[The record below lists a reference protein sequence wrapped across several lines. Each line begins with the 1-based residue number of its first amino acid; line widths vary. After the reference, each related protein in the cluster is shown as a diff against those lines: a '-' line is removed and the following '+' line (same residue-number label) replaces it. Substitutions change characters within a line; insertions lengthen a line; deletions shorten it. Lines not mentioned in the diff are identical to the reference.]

1 MKVYKNLLYAI
12 KKAFSLLPSKH
23 EKMMVITLW
32 LLTLTSY
39 FISML
44 FPTIQ
49 MWITDGASSLI
60 QGDTQYYPIILGF
73 SGLLVSIII
82 GFITRRKL
90 FAWSDYISS
99 LITNNIYGDILKKS
113 ARLKYKYFDQKE
125 MYDKIT
131 QTANTV
137 PGKIASLITWNTV
150 PPILGG
156 IISMVFITISLCYVH
171 WSIAAFV
178 IIGNIASIYFYYKR
192 MKNNYYL
199 QIEQIPQKRWA
210 NAYWETLVEKSK
222 LKEVSVFGLSDYLIE
237 KWKYYSFMTAK
248 QNFKFSLKYST
259 IMLMTDI
266 VSILFKTLAL
276 IITTYIII
284 QGGASIGTFMLVYGS
299 INVFNGYLSDISR
312 AFINVSENSLYI
324 DSWLQYMNLD
334 EENMRVTTTP
344 IHKNFNIEF
353 VNVTFQYIGAESAA
367 INGLSVKIMQGEKV
381 AIVGENG
388 SGKSTFVSL
397 LNGLYDD
404 YDGKILVNGQDIRQ
418 DISILRNNIVTAF
431 QDYGCYEFS
440 IRDNIRM
447 GGIENEYTDADIRNA
462 AEMAD
467 ALEFVDKYESG
478 IDTDIGSYSEN
489 GVNLSGGQWQKIALA
504 RTFINPKARLIVLDE
519 PTASLDP
526 FAESVVYRRFI
537 EQINGQTAIII
548 SHRLGATKFADRILV
563 FDKGRIV
570 EEGNHE
576 KLMNDKGLY
585 WDMYTSQSKMYKEI
599 L

>member
-1 MKVYKNLLYAI
+1 MKAYRNLIFAI
-12 KKAFSLLPSKH
+12 KKAIVLLPSKR

-32 LLTLTSY
+32 ILALSSY

-49 MWITDGASSLI
+49 MWITDGASSLL
-60 QGDTQYYPIILGF
+60 QGNIQYYPLILGF

-90 FAWSDYISS
+90 FAWSDYVSS
-99 LITNNIYGDILKKS
+99 LITNSIYGDILKKS

-125 MYDKIT
+125 MYDKLT
-131 QTANTV
+131 QTSNTV

-156 IISMVFITISLCYVH
+156 IISMAFVTVTLCYVH
-171 WSIAAFV
+171 WIIAVLVA
-178 IIGNIASIYFYYKR
+178 IGNIASIYFYYKR

-210 NAYWETLVEKSK
+210 GAYWGTLVGKGT

-237 KWKYYSFMTAK
+237 KWKNYSLITAK

-259 IMLMTDI
+259 IMLITDI
-266 VSILFKTLAL
+266 VSILFKILAL

-284 QGGASIGTFMLVYGS
+284 EGRASIGTFMLVYGS
-299 INVFNGYLSDISR
+299 INVFSGYLSDISR
-312 AFINVSENSLYI
+312 AFINISENSLYI
-324 DSWLQYMNLD
+324 DNWLEYMSLD
-334 EENMRVTTTP
+334 DENIGVTTAP
-344 IHKNFNIEF
+344 IYKDFNVEF
-353 VNVTFQYIGAESAA
+353 VNVRFQYIGSESAA
-367 INGLSVKIMQGEKV
+367 IDDLSIKIMQGEKV

-388 SGKSTFVSL
+388 SGKSTFVAL

-404 YDGKILVNGQDIRQ
+404 YDGNILVNGQDIRQ
-418 DISILRNNIVTAF
+418 GISILRSNIVTAF

-447 GGIENEYTDADIRNA
+447 GGIENEYTDAEIRNA

-467 ALEFVDKYESG
+467 ALEFIDKYEYG
-478 IDTDIGSYSEN
+478 IDTEIGSYSEN

-537 EQINGQTAIII
+537 EQINDQTAIII

-570 EEGNHE
+570 EDGNHE
-576 KLMNDKGLY
+576 KLMSDRGLY
-585 WDMYTSQSKMYKEI
+585 WDMYTSQSRMYKEN